1 MTLAKRLIAPTA
13 GEKKHDDPVK
23 KSRRASDGANTMVM
37 WPFRGPRK
45 KRIVL
50 SLLALLFV
58 YVFIKY
64 LPTDVPPVS
73 LRRDNRGFLGHG
85 TTPHAPSPMHKD
97 EAPPRPPGGLKERYF
112 DGPVKFYHLT
122 SSLYRGIIPQDN
134 ARNVLFGI
142 CNLKTASNVLPMAC
156 EMSRRNRNRVHVA
169 LLGRQDMSIEV
180 IKDIH
185 GITDLDCPLSW
196 HDARPDYAS
205 YSSDQRMETSVRA
218 ALSHILYYLKP
229 QAVIVDDAARE
240 DHYLEPAI
248 MYASSQ
254 VGVPVITLPDAA
266 LEKLGWLCEL
276 DSASLAHWDRLQIE
290 ILVHGSPTASGSFIR
305 LLKSVADA
313 DYAGAAYPR
322 LTIELPETTDPP
334 TLAFLSSFR
343 WPPGSSEADSKM
355 SVRRRL
361 ESKYLGHVQASLRTV
376 ESFYPMHADRSHLLV
391 FTPDAEVSPTYY
403 SYLRYLL
410 LEYRYSSFATRSQAA
425 SQLLGISLESPPTL
439 LNGTKLDLAEITQE
453 DSVPLFLWQ
462 APNSHAALYFG
473 DKWVEFHS
481 FLSHRLSTA
490 RDASSA
496 VFPVSIEYPAW
507 PAYLLELARS
517 RAYYMLCP
525 SIKPGGSPVVTIHN
539 DMYHV
544 LDNQSAAKL
553 AMESRVAYSE
563 LSSVEVLTD
572 EAEQVRLTPPET
584 IIRNTESITSI
595 LGRTTGNAT
604 LPQLQSLARLSHDGN
619 LVDPEIS
626 LSSSTK
632 FADHFSL
639 ELGGCRRL
647 QDRAPSSAGTADDL
661 FCDGD
666 RLG

>member
-1 MTLAKRLIAPTA
+1 MTLAKRLLAPTA
-13 GEKKHDDPVK
+13 GDKKHDGPFK
-23 KSRRASDGANTMVM
+23 EMRRASDGANTMVM
-37 WPFRGPRK
+37 WTFRGPRK

-50 SLLALLFV
+50 SLLALLVF

-64 LPTDVPPVS
+64 LPTNVPPVS
-73 LRRDNRGFLGHG
+73 LRRDNLGFLGHG
-85 TTPHAPSPMHKD
+85 TTSHAPSPIHND
-97 EAPPRPPGGLKERYF
+97 EAPPRPPGPLKERYF

-142 CNLKTASNVLPMAC
+142 CNLKIASNVLAMAC
-156 EMSRRNRNRVHVA
+156 EMSRRNRNRVHIA
-169 LLGRQDMSIEV
+169 LLGRQDISIEL

-185 GITDLDCPLSW
+185 GITDLDCPLTW

-229 QAVIVDDAARE
+229 QVVIVDDPARE
-240 DHYLEPAI
+240 DHYLEPAVK
-248 MYASSQ
+248 YASSQ
-254 VGVPVITLPDAA
+254 AGVSVITLPDAA
-266 LEKLGWLCEL
+266 LERLGWLCGL

-290 ILVHGSPTASGSFIR
+290 ILVHGSPIASGSFIR
-305 LLKSVADA
+305 LLKSIANA
-313 DYAGAAYPR
+313 DYVGAAYPR
-322 LTIELPETTDPP
+322 LTVELPEATDHP
-334 TLAFLSSFR
+334 TMEFLSSFR

-361 ESKYLGHVQASLRTV
+361 DSKYLGHVQASLRTV
-376 ESFYPMHADRSHLLV
+376 ESFYPVHADRSHLLV

-403 SYLRYLL
+403 SYLKYLL
-410 LEYRYSSFATRSQAA
+410 LEYRYSSFATKSQAA
-425 SQLLGISLESPPTL
+425 SQLLGISLQTPPTL
-439 LNGTKLDLAEITQE
+439 LNGTKLDLAEIIKE
-453 DSVPLFLWQ
+453 DSAPLFLWQ
-462 APNSHAALYFG
+462 APNSNAALYFG

-490 RDASSA
+490 PDAPSAGYSVSSG
-496 VFPVSIEYPAW
+496 YPAW

-517 RAYYMLCP
+517 RAYYMLFP
-525 SIKPGGSPVVTIHN
+525 DVKLEGSPVVTIHN

-544 LDNQSAAKL
+544 MDDQSPADVASD
-553 AMESRVAYSE
+553 SRVAYGE

-584 IIRNTESITSI
+584 TIRNTESITSI

-604 LPQLQSLARLSHDGN
+604 LPQLQLLPHLSHDGV
-619 LVDPEIS
+619 LVDPKTSI
-626 LSSSTK
+626 SSSSS

-639 ELGGCRRL
+639 ELGGCKRL
-647 QDRAPSSAGTADDL
+647 QNRAPSSAGTADDL
-661 FCDGD
+661 FCDAD
-666 RLG
+666 RFG